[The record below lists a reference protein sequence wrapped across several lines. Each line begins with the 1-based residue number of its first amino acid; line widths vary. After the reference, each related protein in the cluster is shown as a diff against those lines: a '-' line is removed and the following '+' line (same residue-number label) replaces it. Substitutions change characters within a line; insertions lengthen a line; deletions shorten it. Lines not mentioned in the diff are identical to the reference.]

1 MDFVSILVIAI
12 ALSMDSFCASIS
24 TGACMQ
30 KPSKWL
36 YLKVGLYMAF
46 FQGGMPVIG
55 WLAGH
60 GFKKYIE
67 DFDHWIAFGLLAAI
81 GLKMIYESIKNNNGD
96 RCFCPSRTQV
106 LISLALA
113 TSIDALIVGIGFGI
127 INAPLL
133 KSVLVIGG
141 TTFIFSVAGVFIGH
155 KLGSRIKVKL
165 EIPAGIVLILLGTKI
180 LFEHLGYINAIF

>member
-1 MDFVSILVIAI
+1 MS
-12 ALSMDSFCASIS
+12 
-24 TGACMQ
+24 
-30 KPSKWL
+30 
-36 YLKVGLYMAF
+36 F

-67 DFDHWIAFGLLAAI
+67 EFDHWIAFGLLAAI
-81 GLKMIYESIKNNNGD
+81 GLKMIYEGIKKSSGD
-96 RCFCPSRTQV
+96 SCFCPSRTHV

-113 TSIDALIVGIGFGI
+113 TSIDALIVGIGFGV

-141 TTFIFSVAGVFIGH
+141 TTFIFSIVGVFIGH

-165 EIPAGIVLILLGTKI
+165 EIPAGIILILLGAKI
-180 LFEHLGYINAIF
+180 LSEDLGYIKALF